1 MKKDSLENGIGD
13 PFVDTL
19 RVARKK
25 LTADQVKALYTTP
38 IELIKTPGTN
48 FYNMIERVIGYL
60 DYSGAVFTGSN
71 NLEFRETNG
80 SGTKVSADLSYA
92 FLNAS
97 ADALVETSGIEAQTT
112 RLLGKKIVVCVPS
125 GNPGGS
131 TATSSLT
138 LVVFYRR
145 VKVY

>member
-25 LTADQVKALYTTP
+25 LTAAQVKALYTTP
-38 IELIKTPGTN
+38 IELIKTSGTN

-112 RLLGKKIVVCVPS
+112 RLLGKKIVVCVPT

-138 LVVFYRR
+138 LIVFYRR